1 MVRYLLDCPSAVLQ
15 ADIRFLPLAVGHLV
29 RNAIIHGGDS
39 GRVDVVATAQ
49 KTDAGECVAIV
60 VRDHGPGLSADVMAQ
75 CFELFGQSESA
86 LTRSE
91 HGIGLG
97 LPYARRVVE
106 AHGGNLRLM
115 TPREGGLAATVTL
128 PARLPVFQTIGQMRV
143 G

>member
-1 MVRYLLDCPSAVLQ
+1 
-15 ADIRFLPLAVGHLV
+15 LV